1 MVVLKYKCID
11 TDNLR
16 QFFGINIIFL
26 NFEKLQRKNRYP
38 SAFVLITIF
47 FKHSIPHS
55 IMNRKWSWMIIG
67 SWMMPWIDPTQSKTK
82 SACFN
87 FCIFYKTNKTYYFSN
102 ILQDS
107 QVEKKFK
114 LLLLFGKGQILIS
127 KSTMTISKK
136 NETKAVCIE

>member
-87 FCIFYKTNKTYYFSN
+87 FCIFYKTNKTYYFCN
-102 ILQDS
+102 ILQDCLRLRRNLS
-107 QVEKKFK
+107 CSYC
-114 LLLLFGKGQILIS
+114 LGKGKFQLQKVPWIFRKRMKL
-127 KSTMTISKK
+127 KLY
-136 NETKAVCIE
+136 A